1 MRCLLYVISDF
12 IQRLAQSL
20 QANGSLPLTVIDL
33 SENAIDDRGK
43 HVSLMLVF
51 VTVVISLKI
60 SYAEKLEC

>member
-1 MRCLLYVISDF
+1 VRCLLYVISDF

>member
-1 MRCLLYVISDF
+1 VRCLLYVISDF

-60 SYAEKLEC
+60 CYAEKLEC